1 MALYDRVC
9 KETCLIFPFDEEQR
23 MVYLFQES
31 GQMQTPSNTT
41 QVLPE
46 TAWNSEPLPSGIPA
60 VGRVVVTIARQFGS
74 GGAEI
79 GHLVAETS
87 KLHYVDYGIIE
98 EVARRLGVDVE
109 RAARQDEQTAG
120 MAGHIF
126 DAIRTSNPFIVNYG
140 SLFNQPTIPTQSK
153 ELAYLRLTQRVVLEL
168 ATEGDAV
175 IVGRGSQFLLHNAPR
190 TLHIYIFAPLP
201 YRIENVMKQFHLN
214 HIQAERLIEQRDYEH
229 DSYLRRYYS
238 SDGHQPGLYHLL
250 INTSLF
256 SLELAAGLIHQ
267 AVPVIKALV

>member
-1 MALYDRVC
+1 
-9 KETCLIFPFDEEQR
+9 

-31 GQMQTPSNTT
+31 GQAKTPSNTT

-46 TAWNSEPLPSGIPA
+46 TAWGNEPLPTGYPPE
-60 VGRVVVTIARQFGS
+60 GRVVVTIARQFGS

-87 KLHYVDYGIIE
+87 KLQYIDYGIIE
-98 EVARRLGVDVE
+98 EVARRLGVDVQ

-120 MAGHIF
+120 MAGHIL
-126 DAIRTSNPFIVNYG
+126 DAIRTSNPFIINYG
-140 SLFNQPTIPTQSK
+140 SLFNQPSVPTQAK
-153 ELAYLRLTQRVVLEL
+153 ELAFLRLTQRVVLEL
-168 ATEGDAV
+168 ATAGDAV
-175 IVGRGSQFLLHNAPR
+175 IVGRGSQFLLHNAPH

-214 HIQAERLIEQRDYEH
+214 HTQAERLIEQRDYEH
-229 DSYLRRYYS
+229 DSYLRRYYGA
-238 SDGHQPGLYHLL
+238 DGHQPSLYHLL

-267 AVPVIKALV
+267 AIPVIKAIA

>member
-1 MALYDRVC
+1 
-9 KETCLIFPFDEEQR
+9 
-23 MVYLFQES
+23 
-31 GQMQTPSNTT
+31 MQTPSNTT
-41 QVLPE
+41 HVLPE
-46 TAWNSEPLPSGIPA
+46 TAWNNEPLPSGIPPE
-60 VGRVVVTIARQFGS
+60 GRVVVTIARQFGS

-140 SLFNQPTIPTQSK
+140 SLFNQSSIPTQSK
-153 ELAYLRLTQRVVLEL
+153 ELAHLRLTQRVVLEL

-214 HIQAERLIEQRDYEH
+214 HVQAEHLIEQRDYEH
-229 DSYLRRYYS
+229 NSYLRRYYG
-238 SDGHQPGLYHLL
+238 SDGHQPSLYHLL

-256 SLELAAGLIHQ
+256 SLELAATLVSQ
-267 AVPVIKALV
+267 ALPVVKELP

>member
-1 MALYDRVC
+1 
-9 KETCLIFPFDEEQR
+9 
-23 MVYLFQES
+23 MVHLFQES
-31 GQMQTPSNTT
+31 GQAKTQSNLT

-46 TAWNSEPLPSGIPA
+46 TAWGTEPLPSGIPA
-60 VGRVVVTIARQFGS
+60 EGRIVVTIARQFGS

-79 GHLVAETS
+79 GHIVAEKS

-98 EVARRLGVDVE
+98 EVARRLGVDVQ

-120 MAGHIF
+120 MEGHIL
-126 DAIRTSNPFIVNYG
+126 DAIRISNPFIINYG
-140 SLFNQPTIPTQSK
+140 SLFNQPSIPTQSK
-153 ELAYLRLTQRVVLEL
+153 ELAYLHLTQRVVLEQ

-201 YRIENVMKQFHLN
+201 YRISNVMELFHLN
-214 HIQAERLIEQRDYEH
+214 HTQAERLIEQRDYEH
-229 DSYLRRYYS
+229 DSYLRRYYGA
-238 SDGHQPGLYHLL
+238 DGHQPSLYHLL

-256 SLELAAGLIHQ
+256 SLELAADLIYQ
-267 AVPVIKALV
+267 TLPVIKELT